1 MAARSEESNVSQN
14 DNLKDWSKA
23 PLHNW
28 SSHGAD
34 ALRSFACGFDDTTVS
49 KPERRGGKGS
59 RHHGVRSGQRSF
71 SLIVFSS
78 RGLKRPSFSLGVRYR
93 ITRQCAVNL
102 LLEARQRKRGIIVAH
117 PQRFQT
123 NRPSYR
129 WNSAKRRCTPQS
141 NGQTAIMITKGPEG
155 GRNDARSIS
164 GSKNDSDVVPFAR
177 AEKNSGA
184 DQLDKAGQTILQ
196 LLHRAAG
203 VADENS
209 RHALETAQKLSH
221 QLRAAE
227 DRIAE
232 LEAEVTAHR
241 DRAERAEQ
249 WLHRV
254 YTEIEDR
261 FLRQDD
267 GRRSGQRAVGRSA

>member
-1 MAARSEESNVSQN
+1 VGHISAARRRI
-14 DNLKDWSKA
+14 A
-23 PLHNW
+23 
-28 SSHGAD
+28 AT
-34 ALRSFACGFDDTTVS
+34 RSA
-49 KPERRGGKGS
+49 RR
-59 RHHGVRSGQRSF
+59 
-71 SLIVFSS
+71 
-78 RGLKRPSFSLGVRYR
+78 
-93 ITRQCAVNL
+93 
-102 LLEARQRKRGIIVAH
+102 E
-117 PQRFQT
+117 
-123 NRPSYR
+123 
-129 WNSAKRRCTPQS
+129 
-141 NGQTAIMITKGPEG
+141 
-155 GRNDARSIS
+155 
-164 GSKNDSDVVPFAR
+164 R

-196 LLHRAAG
+196 LLDRAAG

-227 DRIAE
+227 DRIGE